1 MLLSINRHMTIDE
14 SPRGTS
20 GWDSMSIRVSLG
32 TYKMFYESSAEDV
45 YVRPR
50 SREEEKEL
58 WERAKVREEE
68 RKRSRWLANI
78 AELK

>member
-1 MLLSINRHMTIDE
+1 MTINE

-50 SREEEKEL
+50 SKEEEKEL

-78 AELK
+78 TELK